1 MRIPLSAR
9 QPLRHPETRDRTVDC
24 RTNQLL
30 SSDMSHPAAP
40 GIGELPA
47 YRVVC
52 VDTDL
57 AARADG
63 HDHVTAIGTW
73 DPDGGRTRWT
83 LVQVIAAVRDG
94 EQFHAGKGGD
104 GQDAVLEPAVCPRC
118 PLATLVVDPPEV
130 RLPACG

>member
-1 MRIPLSAR
+1 MSDPLSAR
-9 QPLRHPETRDRTVDC
+9 QPLRHPEIGDRTVDC
-24 RTNQLL
+24 VSNQLL
-30 SSDMSHPAAP
+30 SRDMSQRTPR

-57 AARADG
+57 AAKADG
-63 HDHVTAIGTW
+63 HDHVTAIETW

-104 GQDAVLEPAVCPRC
+104 GQAAVLEPAVCPRC
-118 PLATLVVDPPEV
+118 PVATLLVDPPEV
-130 RLPACG
+130 VLPACG